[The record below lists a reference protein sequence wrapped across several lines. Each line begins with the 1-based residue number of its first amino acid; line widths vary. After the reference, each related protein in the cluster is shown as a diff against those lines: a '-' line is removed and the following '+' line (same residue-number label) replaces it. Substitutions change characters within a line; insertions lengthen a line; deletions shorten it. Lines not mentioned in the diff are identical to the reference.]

1 MKPYNYRFESVL
13 TFRELEKTETENEY
27 RSSVQAFEEIATE
40 LFKLLKTKEDT
51 LDTQQEQMVNGF
63 SVDKIHH
70 VARFIDSL
78 EKKISDLQQK
88 VIQARSKMIWFEEK
102 LLERRLEVRKFEKMK
117 DKDHQQHR
125 VEMENQEAKR
135 LDELSTMT
143 FRGVGNGW

>member
-13 TFRELEKTETENEY
+13 TYRELEKTETENEY
-27 RSSVQAFEEIATE
+27 RISVEAFESIATE
-40 LFKLLKTKEDT
+40 LYELLKKKEET
-51 LDTQQEQMVNGF
+51 LDNQQERMIKGF
-63 SVDKIHH
+63 SVNKIHH

-78 EKKISDLQQK
+78 EKKIADVQQN

-125 VEMENQEAKR
+125 AEMEEQEAKR